1 MTFLPKKYTLPEQ
14 ESNYCRL
21 EEGDNIFRVLSSAIT
36 GWEWWID
43 DPENKGKRKP
53 MRVKDQ
59 ADVPADFGQDTK
71 HFWAFIVYNRN
82 KEQVQILELT
92 QRTIMTAIERLVANE
107 KWGDPK
113 EYDLNVSRT
122 GKELDTSYT
131 TMPEPK
137 EELDPGVVR
146 MYKDMNIN
154 LSALFEG
161 KDPFKS
167 EDDVSDV
174 PGDLK

>member
-1 MTFLPKKYTLPEQ
+1 MSFLQKGYKLPEQ

-43 DPENKGKRKP
+43 DTENKGKRKP
-53 MRVKDQ
+53 VRVKSQ
-59 ADVPADFGQDTK
+59 KDVPVEHAEAK
-71 HFWAFIVYNRN
+71 HFWAFVVWNRN

-92 QRTIMTAIERLVANE
+92 QRTIMTAIERLVDNE
-107 KWGDPK
+107 KWGSPK
-113 EYDLNVSRT
+113 KYDLNVSRT

-137 EELDPGVVR
+137 EEIDPGVVQ